1 MNMNNPESFR
11 SSQDV
16 SRERARN
23 LDEAAAKEKQALE
36 AAMQELDKS
45 PKAQE
50 ILKDVPTSFE
60 GKTPGVIEEPEDL
73 THLAV
78 EEEPGA
84 YDDVIYKENK
94 KAA

>member
-1 MNMNNPESFR
+1 MNINNPESFP
-11 SSQDV
+11 SSQDI
-16 SRERARN
+16 SRERARR
-23 LDEAAAKEKQALE
+23 LDEVAAKEKQALE

-50 ILKDVPTSFE
+50 IFKDVPTSFE

-73 THLAV
+73 TDLAV
-78 EEEPGA
+78 EEESGA
-84 YDDVIYKENK
+84 YDDIVYREK